1 MIIVMDNFRILIHRF
16 IRRTLL
22 IAALLWLISPNTFA
36 ENRNLL
42 PENQKQELSEFYQYL
57 RGRYSQSSNANSSD
71 KNKIDAKIHSK
82 DKTDSIE
89 IDKKQTELATTT
101 EKQTLSNQKIE
112 IDDKSKLTKSQ
123 EFQKTKQP
131 RKTKIPDNQITENQT
146 TKNKNSDPQTKTE
159 IQSLR
164 IVEPT
169 NQLVATSINESVEPT
184 KIQRSFSKPAPDFY
198 RGLYINNAFVRSN
211 RFEKFLLN
219 AKKHNIN
226 TLVIDIQPRLPSKE
240 VIELAEENGFYLIAR
255 VVVFSNGLKTYPASN
270 KHLANVITRAEEGAK
285 LGFAEIQLDYIR
297 FADNLH
303 IKGLTLTKR
312 YQHISNILGQF
323 ENQLRPYKVRIGA
336 DIFGRIPFN
345 QNDIIGQKLE
355 LFDHHLDVINPM
367 LYPSH
372 FYGDFYRRSKPYNT
386 ILDGTL
392 LTKKRVKNS
401 RVIPYI
407 QAFGMK
413 VSDSG
418 LSVENYIRAQ
428 LDAAVDSGGAG
439 YIAWNARNDYHL
451 FFKAIQAGR
460 FIKPKKTE

>member
-1 MIIVMDNFRILIHRF
+1 MIIVMYNSTILIYRF
-16 IRRTLL
+16 IRRTFL
-22 IAALLWLISPNTFA
+22 IAALLWIIGQPFPNTSA

-42 PENQKQELSEFYQYL
+42 PENQKQELSEFYHYL
-57 RGRYSQSSNANSSD
+57 RGRYSQSSTANGSD
-71 KNKIDAKIHSK
+71 QNQIDAKITSK
-82 DKTDSIE
+82 DE
-89 IDKKQTELATTT
+89 INSSKIGQDQTESTSST
-101 EKQTLSNQKIE
+101 EKQTLSNQEIE
-112 IDDKSKLTKSQ
+112 KHDKSKLTKSQ
-123 EFQKTKQP
+123 ELQKIKQP
-131 RKTKIPDNQITENQT
+131 RKNKIPDNKITN
-146 TKNKNSDPQTKTE
+146 NKNNDQQTKTE

-169 NQLVATSINESVEPT
+169 HQLVATRINESVEPT
-184 KIQRSFSKPAPDFY
+184 KIKRSFSKPAPDFY

-255 VVVFSNGLKTYPASN
+255 VVVFSNGLATYPASN
-270 KHLANVITRAEEGAK
+270 KHLANVINRAEEGAK

-303 IKGLTLTKR
+303 IKGLTLAKR

-345 QNDIIGQKLE
+345 KNDIIGQQLE

-439 YIAWNARNDYHL
+439 YIAWNARNDYHI